1 MLRSNSGN
9 FYIII
14 GNIPDSDIQQNSLG
28 SNECE
33 DIVMAYVSQTGTA
46 GQQTYRNIF
55 TSTKTV
61 WYSWGLVNLYI
72 LNLIKCNG
80 KRITCH

>member
-14 GNIPDSDIQQNSLG
+14 GNIPDSDLQPNSLG

-33 DIVMAYVSQTGTA
+33 GIVMVYVSQRGTA
-46 GQQTYRNIF
+46 GQQTYKNIF
-55 TSTKTV
+55 TSTKQ
-61 WYSWGLVNLYI
+61 YGI
-72 LNLIKCNG
+72 LG
-80 KRITCH
+80 EQ